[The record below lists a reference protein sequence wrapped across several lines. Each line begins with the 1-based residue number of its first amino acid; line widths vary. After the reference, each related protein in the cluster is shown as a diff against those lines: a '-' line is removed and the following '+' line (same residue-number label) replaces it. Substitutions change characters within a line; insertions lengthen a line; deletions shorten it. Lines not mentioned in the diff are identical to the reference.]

1 VQLHREFEGNGLVVL
16 SLDIDPG
23 EWKTKDKVVKFLTD
37 QKADFRHYILRE
49 DDKAAEAW
57 LDKYD
62 AAGPP
67 QLIAFDRSGKRV
79 VVPSLEN
86 ERVDELVKKLL
97 ADK

>member
-1 VQLHREFEGNGLVVL
+1 VQLHREFQGNGLVVL
-16 SLDIDPG
+16 SLDMEPT
-23 EWKTKDKVVKFLTD
+23 EWATKDKVVKFLSD
-37 QKADFRHYILRE
+37 QKADFPHYILRE

-67 QLIAFDRSGKRV
+67 QLIVFDRGGRRV

-97 ADK
+97 ADE